1 MNTYFVEYKDGT
13 IRAIRSTKTLCKQNI
28 FSILDFFIKEN
39 CEIEN
44 LHIFSLKKEKEM
56 LEKYQKDGINEILLF

>member
-13 IRAIRSTKTLCKQNI
+13 IRAIKVNRTLYKENI

-39 CEIEN
+39 FEIEN
-44 LHIFSLKKEKEM
+44 LHIFSEKKEKEM
-56 LEKYQKDGINEILLF
+56 LKIGG